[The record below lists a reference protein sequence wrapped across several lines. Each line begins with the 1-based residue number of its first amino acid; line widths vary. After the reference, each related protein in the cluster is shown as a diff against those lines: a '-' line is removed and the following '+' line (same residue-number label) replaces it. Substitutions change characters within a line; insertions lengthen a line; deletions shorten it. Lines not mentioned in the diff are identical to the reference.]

1 MVRLYSDSRLVV
13 GQVNGNFETQDERMQ
28 GYLAKVQNAR
38 AQFKGFILKQIPRG
52 QNSHADSLAMLATLL
67 ELSLPW
73 VVIIEKMDISSLTRA
88 PLVGVCNLHV
98 GSSWID
104 PIVNFL
110 KQKLLLEDK
119 CEAEKVRRN
128 ALCYWLS
135 EEKKLY
141 KRFYS
146 GPYLLCVHLE
156 AMEPLLEDLHENIY
170 RSHTGGGSLAH
181 RALTQGY
188 WWLSMQKTFQD
199 YVKKCD

>member
-1 MVRLYSDSRLVV
+1 
-13 GQVNGNFETQDERMQ
+13 MQ
-28 GYLAKVQNAR
+28 GYLAKVQNAQ
-38 AQFKGFILKQIPRG
+38 AQFKGFILKQILRG

-67 ELSLPW
+67 ESSLPW
-73 VVIIEKMDISSLTRA
+73 VVIIEKMDSSSLTRA

-98 GSSWID
+98 GLSWID

-110 KQKLLLEDK
+110 KQRLLPKDK
-119 CEAEKVRRN
+119 CEVEKVHRS
-128 ALCYWLS
+128 AFFYWLS

-141 KRFYS
+141 KRFYL

-156 AMEPLLEDLHENIY
+156 AMEPLLEDLHEDIY
-170 RSHTGGGSLAH
+170 RSHTGGRSLAH

-188 WWLSMQKTFQD
+188 WWPSMQKTSQD